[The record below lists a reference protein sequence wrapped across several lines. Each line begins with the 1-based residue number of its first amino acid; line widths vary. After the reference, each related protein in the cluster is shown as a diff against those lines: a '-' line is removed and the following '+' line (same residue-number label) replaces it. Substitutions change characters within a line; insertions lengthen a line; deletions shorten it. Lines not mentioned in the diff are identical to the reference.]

1 MNNLSVS
8 SAPLLNDTS
17 CLGFSNIFE
26 QSANNLAKIKNQRLR
41 DPSTVITGRLN
52 INSFRNKCGMLAEF
66 IEDFNIFLIPESK
79 LDNTFPNMQF
89 HINGFKI
96 FRCDRNR
103 CGDGLILYAH

>member
-1 MNNLSVS
+1 MNNLSV
-8 SAPLLNDTS
+8 LNDTS
-17 CLGFSNIFE
+17 CLGFSNLFE

-41 DPSTVITGRLN
+41 DPSTVITGHLN
-52 INSFRNKCGMLAEF
+52 INSFRNKCGMLVEF

-79 LDNTFPNMQF
+79 LGNTFPNMQF

-103 CGDGLILYAH
+103 CGGGLILYAH